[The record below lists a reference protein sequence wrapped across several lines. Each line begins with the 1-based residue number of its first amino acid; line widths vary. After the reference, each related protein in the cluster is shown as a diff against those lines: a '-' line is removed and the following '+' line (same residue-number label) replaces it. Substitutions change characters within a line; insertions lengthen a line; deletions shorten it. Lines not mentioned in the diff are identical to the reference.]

1 LKLATNLVTTTVTDH
16 RSLSLPFPGLHKDYF
31 KFRKIMEKR
40 TREAELAAKDASKDA
55 AEIAAMQE

>member
-1 LKLATNLVTTTVTDH
+1 
-16 RSLSLPFPGLHKDYF
+16 
-31 KFRKIMEKR
+31 MEKR